1 MKKEIIGIIINGREF
16 NNETPK
22 EELYD
27 EIIIALENG
36 QAYGDIKELVNLYYY
51 GKIEDV

>member
-1 MKKEIIGIIINGREF
+1 MKKITEVIINGKEF

-27 EIIIALENG
+27 EILIALENG

>member
-1 MKKEIIGIIINGREF
+1 MKKITGVIINGKEF

-27 EIIIALENG
+27 EILIALENG

>member
-1 MKKEIIGIIINGREF
+1 MKEIIGVIINGKEF
-16 NNETPK
+16 NSDTPK
-22 EELYD
+22 GELYD

-36 QAYGDIKELVNLYYY
+36 QAYGDIKELVNLYY

>member
-1 MKKEIIGIIINGREF
+1 MKVTGVIINGKEF
-16 NNETPK
+16 NNNTPK

-27 EIIIALENG
+27 EIVIALENG
-36 QAYGDIKELVNLYYY
+36 QAYGDIKELVNLYYC